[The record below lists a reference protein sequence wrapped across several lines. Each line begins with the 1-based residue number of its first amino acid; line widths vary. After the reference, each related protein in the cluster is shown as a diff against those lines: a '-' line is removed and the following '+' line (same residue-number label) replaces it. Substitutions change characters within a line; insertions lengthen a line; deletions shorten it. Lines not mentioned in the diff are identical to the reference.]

1 MTPFIRILLLIL
13 AAGIAGCASNDKRTD
28 DKRTDD
34 ERVSSIPWAR
44 PEGWQGQGAF
54 GGMMQGQGGR

>member
-1 MTPFIRILLLIL
+1 MSPFIRILLLIL

-28 DKRTDD
+28 D
-34 ERVSSIPWAR
+34 ERISSIPWAR

>member
-1 MTPFIRILLLIL
+1 MSSVIRILLVIL
-13 AAGIAGCASNDKRTD
+13 AVGIAGCSSTD
-28 DKRTDD
+28 RHKDD

-54 GGMMQGQGGR
+54 GGMMQPSR

>member
-13 AAGIAGCASNDKRTD
+13 AAGIAGCASNDKRA
-28 DKRTDD
+28 DD

-44 PEGWQGQGAF
+44 PEGWQGQGGF